1 VRTDTIFYSL
11 FQAFPSIF
19 FELINRSPNEA
30 ASYEFTS
37 REVKQLAFRLD
48 GVFLPTTNDP
58 QKPFYV
64 VEVQFQPNE
73 DLYYRLFAELFL
85 YLRQYKPPHPWHV
98 VVIYP
103 TRSVEIEQ
111 ALHFGRFFNLDSVT
125 RIYLDE
131 LRSGAETS
139 LGVKIVKLVTEP
151 EETAG
156 ELARSLVI
164 QARQQLTDEAI
175 QRNFINLIETIIVY
189 KLPNKSREEIA
200 AMLGLSE
207 LKNTRFYQEVLE
219 EGKQEGREEG
229 KQEAKRETI
238 PRLLSI
244 GLTVEQIAQV
254 LDLPLETAKQ
264 ESRKTMSFSEQ
275 NVDVFIELL
284 TEQRSLFSP
293 EDLTELDRLIATLP
307 DDLDELSTAL
317 STWSENR
324 PEILE
329 AQLKRLEPFVN
340 NSGEKAPGSKEGQV
354 PPPNS
359 QLNKQTL
366 QNAIQQSS
374 SSQKP
379 QSPNANA

>member
-1 VRTDTIFYSL
+1 MKTDTIFYSL

-19 FELINRSPNEA
+19 FELINRSPDEA
-30 ASYEFTS
+30 ANYEFTS

-48 GVFLPTTNDP
+48 GVFFPTTSDP

-111 ALHFGRFFNLDSVT
+111 ALHFGRFFNLDAVT

-131 LRSGAETS
+131 LGTSSETS

-164 QARQQLTDEAI
+164 QARQQLIDEAVR
-175 QRNFINLIETIIVY
+175 RNFINLIETIIVY
-189 KLPNKSREEIA
+189 KLPQKSREEIA
-200 AMLGLSE
+200 VMLGLSE
-207 LKNTRFYQEVLE
+207 LRNTRFYQEVFE
-219 EGKQEGREEG
+219 EGREEGREEG
-229 KQEAKRETI
+229 KQEVTREAI
-238 PRLLSI
+238 PRLLSL
-244 GLTVEQIAQV
+244 GLTVEQIVRA
-254 LDLPLETAKQ
+254 LDLPLEIVRETAKL
-264 ESRKTMSFSEQ
+264 EHRKNMSFPEQ

-284 TEQRSLFSP
+284 TEQRSRFSP
-293 EDLTELDRLIATLP
+293 EDLTELAGSIATLP
-307 DDLDELSTAL
+307 DEIEELSNAI
-317 STWSENR
+317 SAWSENR

-329 AQLKRLEPFVN
+329 ARLKLLEPLVDR
-340 NSGEKAPGSKEGQV
+340 SGEKAPGSQEGQV
-354 PPPNS
+354 ILPTS
-359 QLNKQTL
+359 QPNKQTL
-366 QNAIQQSS
+366 LNAIRQR
-374 SSQKP
+374 
-379 QSPNANA
+379 